1 MDPSTTPQTGAPEP
15 GTRLEVTIESAAA
28 LGRGVARVEG
38 FTVLVAR
45 GVPGE
50 QVTVEIERSFPRYAL
65 ARVVAVRHAA
75 LARREPPCAHFA
87 ECGGCDWQHLDY
99 PDQLGIKRAV
109 LTEQLERIGGVAVPA
124 QWHLVAAPQPLAYRD
139 KLEFTPV

>member
-1 MDPSTTPQTGAPEP
+1 MDLSTTPQPGAPGP
-15 GTRLEVTIESAAA
+15 GARLEVVIERAAA
-28 LGRGVARVEG
+28 LGRGVARVDG
-38 FTVLVAR
+38 LTLLVAR

-65 ARVVAVRHAA
+65 ARVVAVRQAA

-87 ECGGCDWQHLDY
+87 QCGGCDWQHLDY

-109 LTEQLERIGGVAVPA
+109 LAEQLERI
-124 QWHLVAAPQPLAYRD
+124 
-139 KLEFTPV
+139 